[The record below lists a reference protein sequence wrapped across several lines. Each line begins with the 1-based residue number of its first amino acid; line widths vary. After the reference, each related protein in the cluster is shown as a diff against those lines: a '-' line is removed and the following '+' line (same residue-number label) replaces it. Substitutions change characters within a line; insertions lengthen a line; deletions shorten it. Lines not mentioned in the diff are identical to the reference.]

1 LTILWAYHTL
11 SYSRVQPSIQ
21 VFQASRILK
30 LLAPHLDIP
39 ANEVFVEPNY
49 PDRHQDFQGIIHPD
63 NIVEALRMALINLS
77 LKCGCHRDVHNC
89 NQTPSMMCV
98 LVISRFVLVNDVPS
112 RASVISYSRKSIS
125 SYGRIRSS
133 PVSRLIKDVITF
145 YLHED
150 NLSRRLTPPPLPLP
164 TSHSPRDV
172 YSGPLIPRTLP
183 LDRNLFSSPFILQ
196 RQTHW
201 DRCRGIVVEGSL

>member
-1 LTILWAYHTL
+1 
-11 SYSRVQPSIQ
+11 
-21 VFQASRILK
+21 
-30 LLAPHLDIP
+30 
-39 ANEVFVEPNY
+39 
-49 PDRHQDFQGIIHPD
+49 
-63 NIVEALRMALINLS
+63 M
-77 LKCGCHRDVHNC
+77 
-89 NQTPSMMCV
+89 

-112 RASVISYSRKSIS
+112 RVSVISYSRKSIS
-125 SYGRIRSS
+125 SYGRISSS
-133 PVSRLIKDVITF
+133 PVSHLIKDVITF

-150 NLSRRLTPPPLPLP
+150 NLSRRLTPPPLSLP

-201 DRCRGIVVEGSL
+201 DRCRGIVVEGSLLIWMKKHGWREMNGVTWMERLGPDNLLGPDNVHASLPTCMSSSTTCGDESL